1 MLRRVSRE
9 SLDEPARSSTVLGDW
24 YANLLFTRRA
34 RLVLLVSDRSL
45 LSVLFPVR
53 DCVNFVPRFR
63 SAVTDLLTSLG
74 IAPVALA
81 TELREMNE
89 VQFGRTI
96 SRSVLGSMNDLAY
109 HARWLL
115 GERPSLRETDLA
127 LELSQIPCG
136 PIGYRHPG
144 EVAAELLAQTAV
156 AWRAPAAPDTDC
168 SAEKIEHT
176 E

>member
-9 SLDEPARSSTVLGDW
+9 SLDEPARSSTALGDW

-53 DCVNFVPRFR
+53 DCVNFAPRFR
-63 SAVTDLLTSLG
+63 SAVTDLLTGLG

-89 VQFGRTI
+89 VQFGR
-96 SRSVLGSMNDLAY
+96 A
-109 HARWLL
+109 
-115 GERPSLRETDLA
+115 
-127 LELSQIPCG
+127 
-136 PIGYRHPG
+136 
-144 EVAAELLAQTAV
+144 
-156 AWRAPAAPDTDC
+156 
-168 SAEKIEHT
+168 
-176 E
+176 

>member
-9 SLDEPARSSTVLGDW
+9 SLDEPARSSTALGDW

-53 DCVNFVPRFR
+53 DCVNFAPRFR

-115 GERPSLRETDLA
+115 GQRPSLRETDLA

-144 EVAAELLAQTAV
+144 EVAAELLAKTAG
-156 AWRAPAAPDTDC
+156 RGDPQ
-168 SAEKIEHT
+168 
-176 E
+176 